1 MAENGEKKNDGK
13 PATAAPQSAS
23 ESALQSASP
32 SESSLTSTTPTSSRR
47 VMTPAIDDMSV
58 REERQCLN
66 EIREYGKD
74 IPPNYI
80 LKNGW
85 KAGHFALCYTLGH
98 QRKRSLKGDKSGN
111 GVDVIGKVQK

>member
-1 MAENGEKKNDGK
+1 MAENDEKKKDG
-13 PATAAPQSAS
+13 TRMLAA
-23 ESALQSASP
+23 SASP
-32 SESSLTSTTPTSSRR
+32 VSTSTSSRR

-85 KAGHFALCYTLGH
+85 KAGHFALSYTLGH
-98 QRKRSLKGDKSGN
+98 QRKRCVKGDKSGS
-111 GVDVIGKVQK
+111 GIDVIGKVQK

>member
-32 SESSLTSTTPTSSRR
+32 SESSLTSTPISSRR

-98 QRKRSLKGDKSGN
+98 QRKRSLKGDKSGS
-111 GVDVIGKVQK
+111 GIDASGKVHK

>member
-13 PATAAPQSAS
+13 PATAASES

-32 SESSLTSTTPTSSRR
+32 SESSLTSIPTSSRR

-98 QRKRSLKGDKSGN
+98 QRKRSLKGDKSGS
-111 GVDVIGKVQK
+111 GIDVIGKVQK